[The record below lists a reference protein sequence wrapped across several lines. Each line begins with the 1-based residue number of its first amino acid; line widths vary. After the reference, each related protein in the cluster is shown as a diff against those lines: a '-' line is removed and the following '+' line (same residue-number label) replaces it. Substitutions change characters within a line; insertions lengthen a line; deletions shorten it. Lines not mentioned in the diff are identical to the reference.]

1 MSKKEKVMCEVVCDE
16 NVKFLWEVA
25 TDISD
30 EKLKMS
36 LMRSRSRVVYYQRVL
51 HCKPASGAVQISY
64 QKEHQRYKRNKKRIT
79 LVQSLC

>member
-16 NVKFLWEVA
+16 NVKFLWEIA

-51 HCKPASGAVQISY
+51 RCKPASGAVQISY
-64 QKEHQRYKRNKKRIT
+64 QKERQRYKRNKKRIT